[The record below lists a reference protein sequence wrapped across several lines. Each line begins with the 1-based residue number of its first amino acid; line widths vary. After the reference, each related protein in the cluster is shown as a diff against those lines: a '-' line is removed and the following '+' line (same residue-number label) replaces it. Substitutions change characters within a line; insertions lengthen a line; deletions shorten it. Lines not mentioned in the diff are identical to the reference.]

1 MGSQYYHELLLAS
14 LVSRKQLEL
23 PKLLFF
29 FVVDPLCVG
38 NTRVSGSADRPSKLA
53 PFYHLSHFRFFCRC
67 LLDVMSTP
75 LRLRSSHQAI
85 HFSSSLQD
93 TSTSSPSPSLH
104 YRIRLRQTPNE
115 RTKDRLEQQHTTFI
129 IFLAVVGLVRE
140 FFQEK
145 RGGAYE
151 H

>member
-1 MGSQYYHELLLAS
+1 MNSFWPLWLT
-14 LVSRKQLEL
+14 RKQLAS
-23 PKLLFF
+23 KASIFSGI
-29 FVVDPLCVG
+29 DPLCIG

-93 TSTSSPSPSLH
+93 TSTSSPSLSPSLH